1 MERCKEFCGLAR
13 AHVVEIGRRNGVQD
27 PRLCVRYARLSRCRS
42 AVGGGKVAHEA
53 RLALITAARLCAPTG
68 FGPLGLLLKEL
79 KQVASAFDDGLRQAC
94 KGRNAYAVGVVTGS
108 VFDGVKETQGAF
120 DFCHA
125 HRDVDDSRYV
135 AFEAD
140 ELVVVRGK
148 EGTAPKPPCDVFA
161 DRPSDGQTVEG
172 RGASPNLV
180 EQDQ

>member
-1 MERCKEFCGLAR
+1 VERCKEFCGLTR
-13 AHVVEIGRRNGVQD
+13 AHVVQIDRRNGAQNL
-27 PRLCVRYARLSRCRS
+27 RLRVRHARLGRCRS
-42 AVGGGKVAHEA
+42 AVGGGKIAHEA
-53 RLALITAARLCAPTG
+53 RLALIPTARLCAPTG

-94 KGRNAYAVGVVTGS
+94 KGRNAYAIGVVTGPI
-108 VFDGVKETQGAF
+108 FDGVKETQGAF

-125 HRDVDDSRYV
+125 HRDVDDARYV

-140 ELVVVRGK
+140 ELVVVRGE
-148 EGTAPKPPCDVFA
+148 EGTAPKPPCDVLA

-172 RGASPNLV
+172 RGASPNFV